1 MDLRKLAPVLV
12 LVGGIAVA
20 AILIATG
27 PTVEPRPPIV
37 EAPRVRVITVAP
49 KTIRLTVY
57 THGTVAPRT
66 ESELVPEVSGR
77 VTWVSPSL
85 VSGGFFS
92 DGQPLLKIEPLDYL
106 VGLEQSRARLTR
118 AESDLANAQMAHS
131 RQMDLSRQQASSES
145 QRDDAI
151 NRLRVA
157 EASKREADAS
167 LEKAQRDLERTTVI
181 APYVGRVRSKRVDVG
196 QFVNRGNMVAKI
208 YAVDFAEVRL
218 PIPDE
223 QLAYLDLPLVYD
235 EESTSSVT
243 PVTLRARFAGKAH
256 EWQGEIVRTEG
267 ELDPRTR
274 MVNVVAR
281 VPDPYARSE
290 GRPPLAVGL
299 FVEAEIFG
307 TTVEDVV
314 VLPRTALRGRDR
326 VLIVDREDRLRFRDV
341 DVLRVSRD
349 EVLVQAG
356 LTSGDRVCVSQ
367 LETPM
372 DGMQVR
378 IRESLSTS
386 DRDDGGVSEEPS

>member
-49 KTIRLTVY
+49 KTIRLTVT

-77 VTWVSPSL
+77 VTWISPSL

-92 DGQPLLKIEPLDYL
+92 DGQPLLKIEALDYL

-256 EWQGEIVRTEG
+256 ECQGEVVRTEG

-307 TTVEDVV
+307 TTAEDVV

-349 EVLVQAG
+349 EVLVHAG
-356 LTSGDRVCVSQ
+356 LESGDRVCVSP

-378 IRESLSTS
+378 IRESLSTR
-386 DRDDGGVSEEPS
+386 DRDGGVSEEPS